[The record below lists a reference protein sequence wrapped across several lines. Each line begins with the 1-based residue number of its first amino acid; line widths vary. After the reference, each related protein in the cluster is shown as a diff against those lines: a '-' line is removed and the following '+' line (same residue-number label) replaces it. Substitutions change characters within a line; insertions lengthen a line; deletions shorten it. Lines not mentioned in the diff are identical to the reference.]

1 MSITVNLSLHQTN
14 PTCPVRIAET
24 TGITPLTMGRNINGL
39 HHSAANKQ
47 QERYTMDSN
56 SLANKDGTL
65 HCMPQDHESKGF
77 SRPLPLT
84 NSQTP
89 RTAEQYCI
97 RPRNLVYLRLLEASN
112 RSTQNITQPQHG
124 IPPTDGR
131 VDGTSQCHPRAIPP
145 GILQLSTGRLGETPA
160 ECRIMLQQHSN
171 QNHKNNPLLRQLQI
185 SHSIH
190 ARPGHTE

>member
-1 MSITVNLSLHQTN
+1 
-14 PTCPVRIAET
+14 
-24 TGITPLTMGRNINGL
+24 MGRNINGL

-47 QERYTMDSN
+47 QEGYTMGSN

-65 HCMPQDHESKGF
+65 YCMPRDHESKGF
-77 SRPLPLT
+77 SRLLPST

-89 RTAEQYCI
+89 RTAEQHCV

-112 RSTQNITQPQHG
+112 RSTRNITQSQHG

-131 VDGTSQCHPRAIPP
+131 IDRTSQCHPKAIPL

-160 ECRIMLQQHSN
+160 NRRIILQQHSN
-171 QNHKNNPLLRQLQI
+171 QNHKNNSLLRQLRI
-185 SHSIH
+185 LHSIH